1 MILKTNLHFAALL
14 LVAPASVIASPNTAY
29 NYYQFELTKAEV
41 KAVESVTEAHCH
53 FGDPAILTCMNKEI
67 VGSEA
72 RLNSSYKRT
81 MTRLPKPARVNLRN
95 QQRSWLN
102 TRYDECVLLSEE
114 EDLGAQTAINYN
126 NCVLLELRRRTLWV
140 DLYK

>member
-1 MILKTNLHFAALL
+1 MILKTSLHFAALL
-14 LVAPASVIASPNTAY
+14 LVAPAAVIASPNIAY
-29 NYYQFELTKAEV
+29 NYYQFELTQAEV
-41 KAVESVTEAHCH
+41 RAVESVTEAHCH

-72 RLNSSYKRT
+72 RLNSSFKRT
-81 MTRLPKPARVNLRN
+81 MTRLTKPARVNLRN